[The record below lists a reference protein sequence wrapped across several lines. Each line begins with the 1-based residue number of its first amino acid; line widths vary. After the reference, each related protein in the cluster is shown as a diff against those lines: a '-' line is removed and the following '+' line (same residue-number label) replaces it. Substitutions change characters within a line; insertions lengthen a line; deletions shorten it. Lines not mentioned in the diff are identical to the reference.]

1 MFSHHVI
8 FAEKEMYTKSKIVEV
23 SPIVISF
30 DILGVFWRL
39 FVSGEAAVL
48 WNAHVPVRSRTGRNG
63 PSKLS
68 SQMTIKFSFV
78 NDFKQTLPLV
88 KGKFFYV

>member
-1 MFSHHVI
+1 MFSHNVI

-30 DILGVFWRL
+30 DILGFFRRL

-48 WNAHVPVRSRTGRNG
+48 WNAPVPVRSRTGRNG
-63 PSKLS
+63 RSKLS
-68 SQMTIKFSFV
+68 SQII
-78 NDFKQTLPLV
+78 
-88 KGKFFYV
+88 